1 MTTAIANRIPRD
13 VIREILSHLKSTLLT
28 YKLEAFPW
36 YLGHI
41 CTAWRAEFLP
51 LCDTISIEFLGRTT
65 GFTPPSDEGV
75 LDVLR
80 WFLDHNSDIPF
91 SFALWT
97 GYAYSSPQSPYVHRA
112 LVMLCQQSIRW
123 LDAALYIHEE
133 EIDVL
138 YQVKNRIPLLQAL
151 MLHVDCPVGFQTDPD
166 TFVDAPVLSTLK
178 LWIRAPWNFQW
189 SSLTSL
195 LFYVTDKD
203 FRTRLDVL
211 SETVNL
217 KELSIWTYSIENI
230 GYDKQIILPRL
241 TRLSISGTA
250 ALKYLRAPALVRLS
264 IVASE
269 TEFFSTIVWSFFHRS
284 GCNLQQLKTGT
295 SLSDFMELVGYTPD
309 LQHLHIAHFV
319 DNIDIVA
326 ALQNLTAADSLITP
340 LRHLQSLRLDNL
352 VYSDELHRQL
362 CAFVKFR
369 SRRVEFEGEVIVE
382 RLRTLVI
389 LQENIQDCWNC
400 GTELEKVCE
409 ECGIQLRCFEP
420 RDDIPDRWW

>member
-51 LCDTISIEFLGRTT
+51 LCDTISIEFLDRTT

-80 WFLDHNSDIPF
+80 WFLDYNSGIPF
-91 SFALWT
+91 SFALCT

-151 MLHVDCPVGFQTDPD
+151 MLDVDGPVGFQTDPD
-166 TFVDAPVLSTLK
+166 TFVDAPVLSTLEI
-178 LWIRAPWNFQW
+178 WIRVPWNFPW

-195 LFYVTDKD
+195 SLYVTGKV
-203 FRTRLDVL
+203 FKTRLDVL

-217 KELSIWTYSIENI
+217 KELSIYGTYYMENI
-230 GYDKQIILPRL
+230 SYDKQVILSRL
-241 TRLSISGTA
+241 TRLSVSGTA

-264 IVASE
+264 IGASE
-269 TEFFSTIVWSFFHRS
+269 TEFFSTIVGSFFHRS
-284 GCNLQQLKTGT
+284 GCNLQQLTTGT

-309 LQHLHIAHFV
+309 LQHLHIARLV
-319 DNIDIVA
+319 DIVA
-326 ALQNLTAADSLITP
+326 ALQNLMARITP
-340 LRHLQSLRLDNL
+340 LRRLQSLRLDNL

-362 CAFVKFR
+362 CAFVKSR

-389 LQENIQDCWNC
+389 LQENIQDRWKC